1 MTIAEIRAA
10 IWAAAGQDKARVDRA
25 ITACQPRE
33 ESILWYRRLL
43 LHIELHPCRKQKSC
57 REQLTPEQ
65 RQRFIKAYHDWQARE
80 HPVWVESG
88 HTMDPIIPSV
98 GTDKGLKEFIR
109 DFLLWSGHFA
119 NITDN
124 KGTKHVTTAPKADLN
139 GNIHQVVTGSKW
151 HRSTMANGTQDIDS
165 NLKHPDHPYGI
176 PWKIEAKT
184 RNDKSR
190 AHQSKFGK
198 VVQRTGGVWSEV
210 WGVEDFFLQ
219 YDRLMIR
226 QGSLSLTEHL
236 EVKP

>member
-1 MTIAEIRAA
+1 MTAEDHIKQLRAA
-10 IWAAAGQDKARVDRA
+10 IWAAAGQDKARVDKA
-25 ITACQPRE
+25 KAACSPEQDSPQWWHRV
-33 ESILWYRRLL
+33 LT
-43 LHIELHPCRKQKSC
+43 HIQLHPPRKKKVD
-57 REQLTPEQ
+57 RETLTPSQ

-139 GNIHQVVTGSKW
+139 GNIHQVVTGAKW
-151 HRSTMANGTQDIDS
+151 HRSTMANGTQDIDA

-184 RNDKSR
+184 SGDRSR
-190 AHQSKFGK
+190 KHQEKFGK
-198 VVQRTGGVWSEV
+198 VVKSTGGVYSEV
-210 WGVEDFFLQ
+210 RGVEDFFLQ

-226 QGSLSLTEHL
+226 QGSLSL
-236 EVKP
+236 K